1 MRPFHNLG
9 RVAKATL
16 AVALAFL
23 PLSEAGR
30 AAGGAVLK
38 DPGIQDGEKIT
49 YRTTTGDV
57 VFTSVETT
65 RIVERNGSSLYKISS
80 KSDSEELEIV
90 IRRDGMRPS
99 SVRSLSKGKDGTI
112 DRRTEIVEE
121 AGSEDGSVKILDMQS
136 LRHMLR
142 GFPFSRGGSITLK
155 AFTTTQAAFT
165 MQARLEGVD
174 KLTTLAGEFRSYR
187 IEVSAGGMMGMIAS
201 KVHFWYSVDQPHFLV
216 RYRGSAGLPGS
227 PTRTVEIVD
236 YSIQD

>member
-1 MRPFHNLG
+1 MNKLI
-9 RVAKATL
+9 KAAL

-23 PLSEAGR
+23 SLYGGGV
-30 AAGGAVLK
+30 AAGGGVLK
-38 DPGIQDGEKIT
+38 DPGIPDGEKIT

-57 VFTSVETT
+57 VATSVETT
-65 RIVERNGSSLYKISS
+65 RIVESNGSSFYKISS
-80 KSDSEELEIV
+80 RSDSEELEIV

-99 SVRSLSKGKDGTI
+99 SVRSLSKGKDGTVE
-112 DRRTEIVEE
+112 RRTEIVEE

-142 GFPFSRGGSITLK
+142 GFPFSRGGSVTLK
-155 AFTTTQAAFT
+155 AFTTTQSAFT

-174 KLTTLAGEFRSYR
+174 KLTTPAGEFRSYR

-227 PTRTVEIVD
+227 PTRTIEVID
-236 YSIQD
+236 YSSRD